1 MLDQDNVIDVSVE
14 PRQIPPMQ
22 GWQWIVSAFQ
32 LFKQSPTAWLGIS
45 GVFILAMIGISLL
58 PIVGSLLSTL
68 LGPVFLGGLMFAAQ
82 KQTRGETPLLIDL
95 FAGFQQRFTE
105 LLKVGVLYLFGTMLV
120 VLLMAGLLA
129 GAAYLGWL
137 TIDKTVD
144 TFAQMGAIWPVMI
157 LVLVAFAIVYSTYFY
172 APTLVMLQGY
182 SAGEAMKLSFLAFW
196 RNWQPI
202 LMMSIIGGV
211 LLLLAMLPMLLGLII
226 ALPVALITSYVCYA
240 DVFETSTEHDL

>member
-22 GWQWIVSAFQ
+22 GWQWIVTAFK
-32 LFKQSPTAWLGIS
+32 LFKQSPTAWLGIC
-45 GVFILAMIGISLL
+45 GVFILAMIAMSML
-58 PIVGSLLSTL
+58 PLVGGLLSTL
-68 LGPVFLGGLMFAAQ
+68 LGPVFLGGLMFCAQ
-82 KQTRGETPLLIDL
+82 KQARGETPLLVDL
-95 FAGFQQRFTE
+95 FAGFQQRFAE
-105 LLKVGVLYLFGTMLV
+105 LLKVGVLYMFGTMLV
-120 VLLMAGLLA
+120 VLLMAALLA

-137 TIDKTVD
+137 SIDKSVD
-144 TFAQMGAIWPVMI
+144 TLSQFGAIWPLMI
-157 LVLVAFAIVYSTYFY
+157 LILAAFSLVYSAYFY

-202 LMMSIIGGV
+202 LVMSVIGAA
-211 LLLLAMLPMLLGLII
+211 LLILAMLPMFLGLIV

-240 DVFETSTEHDL
+240 DVFET

>member
-22 GWQWIVSAFQ
+22 GWRWIVNAFQ
-32 LFKQSPTAWLGIS
+32 LFKQSPTAWLGIC
-45 GVFILAMIGISLL
+45 GVFILAMIGMSQIPVL
-58 PIVGSLLSTL
+58 GGLLSTL

-82 KQTRGETPLLIDL
+82 KQARGETPLLVDL
-95 FAGFQQRFTE
+95 FAGFQQRFAE

-120 VLLMAGLLA
+120 LVLMAALLA

-137 TIDKTVD
+137 SIDKSAD
-144 TFAQMGAIWPVMI
+144 IFAQIGAIWPVMI
-157 LVLVAFAIVYSTYFY
+157 LVVVAFSIVYSTYFY

-182 SAGEAMKLSFLAFW
+182 RAGEAMKLSFLAFW

-202 LMMSIIGGV
+202 LVMSVIGAV
-211 LLLLAMLPMLLGLII
+211 LLILAMLPMLLGLIV